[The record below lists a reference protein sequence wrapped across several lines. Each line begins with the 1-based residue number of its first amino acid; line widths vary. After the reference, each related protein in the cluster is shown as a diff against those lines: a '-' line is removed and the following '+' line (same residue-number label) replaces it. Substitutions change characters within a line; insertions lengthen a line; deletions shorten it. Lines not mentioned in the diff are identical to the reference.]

1 MKHFASVCSAG
12 FTPCWAELT
21 GFLRQAQPHFAM
33 AALKTLLNSWCT
45 KGRYHDNSSPRCI
58 FGCLAPDDITHY
70 VSYPLLWRICAQISG
85 TYQPRNVENHIL
97 LREPSEES
105 LALLVTAFTTYH
117 ALKLGHGHAVVE
129 AERSGDYLA
138 FNALARRLAD
148 AQWVKMGSRRRR
160 EAAPAGVATPPPR
173 EPHPS
178 EHHSI
183 LIGAGTVECTAQPHQ
198 CFEDGCQPAPFSC
211 EHHSNLIDAGA
222 ALAAAGAIGEDE
234 RPFCEPECNEYPAG
248 THHPGCSQAYFD
260 AEGTHNQDAHLQP
273 MSAAPAR

>member
-58 FGCLAPDDITHY
+58 FGCLTPDDITHY
-70 VSYPLLWRICAQISG
+70 VSYPILWGICAQVSG
-85 TYQPRNVENHIL
+85 TYHPWNVEDHIL

-117 ALKLGHGHAVVE
+117 ALKLGHGHAAVE

-138 FNALARRLAD
+138 SNALARRLAG
-148 AQWVKMGSRRRR
+148 AQWVKMERRRRR

-178 EHHSI
+178 EHH
-183 LIGAGTVECTAQPHQ
+183 L
-198 CFEDGCQPAPFSC
+198 
-211 EHHSNLIDAGA
+211 NLIDAGA
-222 ALAAAGAIGEDE
+222 ALAAAGAIAEDE
-234 RPFCEPECNEYPAG
+234 GQPEESCQTLPLLHCWLSTPWCRTEGHFA
-248 THHPGCSQAYFD
+248 SQNAMILLL
-260 AEGTHNQDAHLQP
+260 GSTI
-273 MSAAPAR
+273 SAAHRRSWSKAIFDNMKF